1 MSGLSGMLGVRF
13 LLAVLMPLWLAGC
26 TNSSTQCLA
35 EAARDG
41 HTRYQLAAI
50 SADCKRKYPMVD
62 GPWVPFGPK
71 AKATYN
77 GGQCFRFRVSDE
89 FFKESIYAQK
99 RHFSEWISR
108 QSAKSK
114 KEHRCR
120 FSLFHFLTGSF
131 FY

>member
-1 MSGLSGMLGVRF
+1 M
-13 LLAVLMPLWLAGC
+13 
-26 TNSSTQCLA
+26 NSSTQCLA
-35 EAARDG
+35 DAARDG
-41 HTRYQLAAI
+41 HTRYQLGAI
-50 SADCKRKYPMVD
+50 GEDCKRKYPMVD

-71 AKATYN
+71 VKATYD
-77 GGQCFRFRVSDE
+77 GTQCYRLRVSDD
-89 FFKESIYAQK
+89 FFKESVNAQK
-99 RHFSEWISR
+99 WHILDWMSR